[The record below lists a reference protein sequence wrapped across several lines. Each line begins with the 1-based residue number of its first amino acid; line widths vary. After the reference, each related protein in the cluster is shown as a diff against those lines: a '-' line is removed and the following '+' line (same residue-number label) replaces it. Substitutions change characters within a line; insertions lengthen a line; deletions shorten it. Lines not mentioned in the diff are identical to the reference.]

1 MASVRRTG
9 KRPQVRVLPTSVFP
23 GTWLLVLKNSKGLA
37 HQDRSEIRTFAKACL
52 GFALI
57 NAGSIAK
64 FTGDLCLM
72 RLEQPD
78 PHLIHSVEL
87 KALLERSAA
96 VLVPL
101 RTEVRIDLLR
111 TINPRAAALGALLG
125 PLDMIGHPLN
135 LAFRLLEMCNQGT
148 LAIVEDN
155 IEHVQRIRGMARKM
169 KTEMST
175 SAQVSEIL
183 CVNFLKGLHGTPIYF
198 FLMQTRLPKRQA
210 EEENSDNKD
219 RISAGVHIAVDVVS
233 SVERSQ
239 RINAS
244 GATEGLYI
252 IAELLDLSSRWDE
265 EETSEYLAPQ
275 ILRCTGDQIQLC
287 FFGDGSN
294 AAAQAMLKK
303 YRRHFG
309 QRCRYL
315 IQNLSDIT
323 YVAQILRE
331 YHTASLGAS
340 THLGDIRSKELEC
353 TSRILGYAAPG
364 HALLESEVAKNSF
377 DKSRSRR
384 IKFPRLIDPLTRDW
398 YVEGPLEEQ
407 HSNIETVKGGRA

>member
-1 MASVRRTG
+1 MPSARRTA
-9 KRPQVRVLPTSVFP
+9 KRPQVRVLPTLVFP
-23 GTWLLVLKNSKGLA
+23 GTWLLVLKSSKGLA

-52 GFALI
+52 GFALF

-155 IEHVQRIRGMARKM
+155 LAHVQRIRGMARKM
-169 KTEMST
+169 RTEVST
-175 SAQVSEIL
+175 SAQISEPL
-183 CVNFLKGLHGTPIYF
+183 CVNFLKGLHGNPVYF
-198 FLMQTRLPKRQA
+198 FLMQTHPSKPQA
-210 EEENSDNKD
+210 EGENSDNQD
-219 RISAGVHIAVDVVS
+219 RRPVGVHIAVDVVS
-233 SVERSQ
+233 SVERSL

-252 IAELLDLSSRWDE
+252 IAELLDLSSRWDDQ
-265 EETSEYLAPQ
+265 ETSEYLAPQ

-323 YVAQILRE
+323 YVVEILRE

-353 TSRILGYAAPG
+353 TSKILGYAAPG
-364 HALLESEVAKNSF
+364 HALLEWAVAKSSF
-377 DKSRSRR
+377 DKSHGRR
-384 IKFPRLIDPLTRDW
+384 ITFPRLIDPLTREW
-398 YVEGPLEEQ
+398 YVEGPLEELP
-407 HSNIETVKGGRA
+407 SKIETAKGGQA